1 MPQRPS
7 SLKTAIIAG
16 TLALLAA
23 SLGAYYLH
31 QQAALPPA
39 NSIAPAPDTAPRG
52 KEQASAALM
61 ALPELK
67 AWSMQIEKTSGGKL
81 HGALIEYDP
90 RPRIVN
96 GKSYWQFTFVENGAD
111 AAHRLDSFLVA
122 ASGDEILVEDAAT
135 NDLLSLERWRKEKQ
149 PMARIIGG
157 N

>member
-1 MPQRPS
+1 M
-7 SLKTAIIAG
+7 

-23 SLGAYYLH
+23 GLGAYYLH
-31 QQAALPPA
+31 QPAAQPPA
-39 NSIAPAPDTAPRG
+39 IAPAPNAAPRN
-52 KEQASAALM
+52 KEQASMALL

-67 AWSMQIEKTSGGKL
+67 AWSLQIEKISGGKL

-96 GKSYWQFTFVENGAD
+96 GKSYWQFSFVENGAD

-135 NDLLSLERWRKEKQ
+135 DDLLSLERWRKEKQ
-149 PMARIIGG
+149 PMARIVGG